1 MRKGVIGVLGG
12 MGPDATAAFFSMLV
26 RLDIAASDQD
36 HLRIIVES
44 DPSIPDRTRHL
55 LDGGPDPLP
64 AMLASARRLLAAG
77 ADIGGISC
85 MTAHAFLPRLRHN
98 CTLPILSAFE
108 ETVRALD
115 AFSPPIRTLGVLG
128 TLGTRRARL
137 FETAMPDRAILWP
150 NEEEHSSL
158 VMEAIY
164 GSHGIKAGNFGEE
177 PRRLLVRAAQPLIAQ
192 GAEAIVAGCTEVP
205 LVLSQQ
211 DFDVPFIDPMHFLAR
226 ALIAAAKKGVSE

>member
-26 RLDIAASDQD
+26 RLDVASSDQD
-36 HLRIIVES
+36 HLHIIVES

-55 LDGGPDPLP
+55 LEGGPDPLP

-77 ADIGGISC
+77 ADIAGISC
-85 MTAHAFLPRLRHN
+85 MTAHAFLPGLRRN
-98 CTLPILSAFE
+98 CTLPFLSAFE
-108 ETVRALD
+108 ETIRALD
-115 AFSPPIRTLGVLG
+115 TFSPPVRNLGILA

-137 FETAMPDRAILWP
+137 FEKAMPDRTILWP
-150 NEEEHSSL
+150 SEEDHRSL

-164 GSHGIKAGNFGEE
+164 GPHGIKAGELGEE
-177 PRRLLVRAAQPLIAQ
+177 PHRLLVRAAQALIGE

-205 LVLSQQ
+205 LVLSQK
-211 DFDVPFIDPMHFLAR
+211 DFDIPFIDPMYFLAR
-226 ALIAAAKKGVSE
+226 ALVVAARKGVPE